1 MVAQSDFLK
10 WTQELIFSKLEE
22 LGFTLEDAGDLGFIF
37 RYEEL
42 NVLYMP
48 DDDENFLR
56 FAVPGIYDVTE
67 ENKALVFEVVNNTNM
82 SIKYSKTFVYG
93 DDVWIFY
100 ECRLYSEDYLEQ
112 IIEHGMLLKATY
124 YLFYRKIEGDD
135 TLPCNNDDDN
145 DNETEEDE

>member
-1 MVAQSDFLK
+1 MDK
-10 WTQELIFSKLEE
+10 ELVFSKLEE

-42 NVLYMP
+42 NILYMP

-67 ENKALVFEVVNNTNM
+67 ENKELVLEVVNDTNM
-82 SIKYSKTFVYG
+82 SIKYSKTIVYG

-100 ECRLYSEDYLEQ
+100 EYRLYSEDYLEQ
-112 IIEHGMLLKATY
+112 IIEHGMLLLKATY

-135 TLPCNNDDDN
+135 TLPSEDDDDN
-145 DNETEEDE
+145 DNETKEDE